1 MGIANSNF
9 IKAGVKVL
17 TTFLDVINA
26 ISGAFGDGVIGQGF
40 EALFKIGLA
49 FAAWQLLPKIIGKI
63 FNHLA
68 KDMVGFGVEQAAM
81 AAETETV
88 GARMSATLAEI
99 KAQFASTAAAASAM
113 SAEVVAAEEAMAA
126 GTAAAAAEMGAA
138 NAATIPGVFTVGTGS
153 QAGFAASGINLG
165 RTASNKPANKVARMN
180 KIDRALLG
188 LGITTSAL
196 ELTPQKTLGGK
207 IAQQFGDEARAGRKA
222 ALPGLLG
229 KSAKQTAQAAKGMS
243 GLNKALKLGEVA
255 IAGFGTAM
263 SAIPFGGFI
272 AAAGAVAA
280 AIWGIAKVV
289 KTPKERMEEANKVLE
304 NYQEQTKKI
313 RTSREGVSSIE
324 DEFKA
329 LATGVDNAGKNIGLT
344 TKQYER
350 YKELVNELIKIH
362 PSLVEGYDKNGQAII
377 NNATAIKEI
386 NKALDEQEQR
396 AIRKIT
402 TDKNMNKILKGQKAI
417 VEENNKELGET
428 KNISSEWDYDGG
440 TLIDRSGKRRSTEKT
455 YQDYINAGLKEAF
468 KKEKKY
474 TAGIDLSSISYEES
488 KDIVKSIPSIEKAA
502 EPLRNSLDEV
512 DQNNYNLLVDYLSR
526 IEESYQTNQ
535 DAINT
540 VKDNLI
546 SFMNRKDSEG
556 KSLMSEI
563 PSDASDFVSTGL
575 TALAE
580 QYFKEDWDASELKQY
595 TRDYAKLLQE
605 LGEGSNEYS
614 QALRDIQD
622 AQDEFN
628 DSARNSEDVK
638 KYNEAITEGTNVLSQ
653 LADQY
658 RESGIESNIALAE
671 SLDSQINL
679 LQNFASETQATV
691 AQAME
696 PFGDLVDAAGGMAE
710 SIEDTINNIGDYY
723 TAKDS
728 IKGVLDG
735 IFEGIDTQGNGSKK
749 F

>member
-26 ISGAFGDGVIGQGF
+26 ISGALGDSAIGQGF

-49 FAAWQLLPKIIGKI
+49 FAAWQLLPKIIGKV

-68 KDMVGFGVEQAAM
+68 KDIVGFGVEQAAM

-126 GTAAAAAEMGAA
+126 GTTAAAAEMGAA
-138 NAATIPGVFTVGTGS
+138 NATTIPGVFTVGTGS
-153 QAGFAASGINLG
+153 KAGVAASGINLG
-165 RTASNKPANKVARMN
+165 RTASNKPAAKVARMN

-188 LGITTSAL
+188 LGLTTSAL
-196 ELTPQKTLGGK
+196 ELAPQKTLGGR

-229 KSAKQTAQAAKGMS
+229 KSAKETAQAAKGMS

-272 AAAGAVAA
+272 AAAGAVVA

-362 PSLVEGYDKNGQAII
+362 PSLVKGYDKNGQAII

-396 AIRKIT
+396 AIRKVT
-402 TDKNMNKILKGQKAI
+402 TDKNMNKILKGQIAVI
-417 VEENNKELGET
+417 RENNKELGAAAS
-428 KNISSEWDYDGG
+428 ISSD
-440 TLIDRSGKRRSTEKT
+440 
-455 YQDYINAGLKEAF
+455 
-468 KKEKKY
+468 
-474 TAGIDLSSISYEES
+474 
-488 KDIVKSIPSIEKAA
+488 
-502 EPLRNSLDEV
+502 
-512 DQNNYNLLVDYLSR
+512 
-526 IEESYQTNQ
+526 
-535 DAINT
+535 
-540 VKDNLI
+540 
-546 SFMNRKDSEG
+546 
-556 KSLMSEI
+556 
-563 PSDASDFVSTGL
+563 
-575 TALAE
+575 
-580 QYFKEDWDASELKQY
+580 
-595 TRDYAKLLQE
+595 
-605 LGEGSNEYS
+605 
-614 QALRDIQD
+614 
-622 AQDEFN
+622 
-628 DSARNSEDVK
+628 
-638 KYNEAITEGTNVLSQ
+638 
-653 LADQY
+653 
-658 RESGIESNIALAE
+658 
-671 SLDSQINL
+671 
-679 LQNFASETQATV
+679 
-691 AQAME
+691 
-696 PFGDLVDAAGGMAE
+696 
-710 SIEDTINNIGDYY
+710 
-723 TAKDS
+723 
-728 IKGVLDG
+728 
-735 IFEGIDTQGNGSKK
+735 
-749 F
+749 